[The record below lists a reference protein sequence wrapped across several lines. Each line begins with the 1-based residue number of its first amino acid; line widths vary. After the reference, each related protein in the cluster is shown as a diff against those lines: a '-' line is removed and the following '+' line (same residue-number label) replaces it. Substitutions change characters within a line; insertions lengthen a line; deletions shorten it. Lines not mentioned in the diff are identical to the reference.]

1 MRTMGE
7 SYLGSSQQL
16 VSSFEETINATKE
29 MHDEFTTTVHKLTI
43 KADRNNKDEAVKL
56 ETSSTERF
64 NQIKDKVNRYY
75 RKAKSVYGKCKR
87 ATSWLTFGLARGC
100 AGKKLPNAPEIKRFQ
115 LQTNNLKNSMK
126 PLLQYIG
133 DGKWKDDKEYTGTR
147 K

>member
-1 MRTMGE
+1 MRAMGE

-29 MHDEFTTTVHKLTI
+29 MHDEFSTTVHKLTI
-43 KADRNNKDEAVKL
+43 KADRNNKNEAVKL

-75 RKAKSVYGKCKR
+75 RKAKSVYGKCKT

-100 AGKKLPNAPEIKRFQ
+100 VGKKLPNALEIKRFQ
-115 LQTNNLKNSMK
+115 LQTHNLKNSMK